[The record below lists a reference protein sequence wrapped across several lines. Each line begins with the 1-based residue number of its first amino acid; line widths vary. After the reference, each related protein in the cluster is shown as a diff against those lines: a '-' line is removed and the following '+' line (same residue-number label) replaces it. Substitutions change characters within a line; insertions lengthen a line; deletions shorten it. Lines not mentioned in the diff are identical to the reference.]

1 MSAEQR
7 FVLEG
12 FRDYLALE
20 AGHSPTTIE
29 SYLRD
34 LRRLVRFAEVQ
45 DIAAPGQVTRAFLRD
60 FLWALRDLGLEPA
73 TIRRQ
78 VSAIHTYYGFLLA
91 EGIVRQDPSD
101 RLEVPRRWRTL
112 PDVLTQAEV
121 TAMLA
126 SPSAE
131 EPLAWR
137 DRALLELAYGAG
149 LRVSELCG
157 MQVGDVIMAEGL
169 VRVVGKGNKERLV
182 PIGRQ
187 VLAAVSLYLNTA
199 RAQLDRGRTQGR
211 LLLNARGQPLSR
223 VGAWGIVKAHAARTG
238 ITKRVTPHTLRHTF
252 ATHLLEGGADLRA
265 VQEMLGHADLSTT
278 QIYTH
283 VDRTRLHRVYD
294 AHHPRS
300 RGRAG
305 PARRDGRK
313 APGAKGPGIR

>member
-283 VDRTRLHRVYD
+283 VDREYLREVHRQF
-294 AHHPRS
+294 HPR
-300 RGRAG
+300 G
-305 PARRDGRK
+305 
-313 APGAKGPGIR
+313 